1 MAKKEERLPQ
11 KEVTTAPV
19 KKADGKTKEKFRT
32 RVAKW
37 FRGMKSE
44 LKKVIWPTKKQ
55 VMKNTAIALG
65 VMVVSAIAIWG
76 FDSLASAGV
85 NVLLKLVG

>member
-1 MAKKEERLPQ
+1 MAKKDKKLPQ
-11 KEVTTAPV
+11 QEVTTAPV
-19 KKADGKTKEKFRT
+19 KKVDKKDKFRS

-37 FRGMKSE
+37 FRSMKSE

-55 VMKNTAIALG
+55 VLKNTAVAVV
-65 VMVVSAIAIWG
+65 VMVIAAIAIWG

-85 NVLLKLVG
+85 NVLLRFVG

>member
-11 KEVTTAPV
+11 QKVTTAPV

-44 LKKVIWPTKKQ
+44 LKKVIWPTRKQ
-55 VMKNTAIALG
+55 VIKNTAIALG